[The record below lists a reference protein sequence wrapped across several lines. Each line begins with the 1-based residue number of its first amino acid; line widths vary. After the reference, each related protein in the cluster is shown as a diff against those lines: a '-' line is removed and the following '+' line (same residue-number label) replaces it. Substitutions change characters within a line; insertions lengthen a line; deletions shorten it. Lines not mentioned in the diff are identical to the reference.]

1 MKKSDLKDGMII
13 QTEHN
18 RFGVVEMKKNRINI
32 CYAPGYIHDEDAKL
46 HLEMLSLD
54 DVYECEDGSL
64 VVGFILTEEMKNK
77 AKRCYEENNVGDL
90 IIAYEI
96 TSVYGLSKI
105 YGNGE
110 WNVPKLYLE

>member
-54 DVYECEDGSL
+54 DVY
-64 VVGFILTEEMKNK
+64 
-77 AKRCYEENNVGDL
+77 
-90 IIAYEI
+90 
-96 TSVYGLSKI
+96 
-105 YGNGE
+105 
-110 WNVPKLYLE
+110 

>member
-1 MKKSDLKDGMII
+1 MKKADLKDGMII

-18 RFGVVEMKKNRINI
+18 RFGIVEMEKNRINI

-46 HLEMLSLD
+46 HLEMVSLD
-54 DVYECEDGSL
+54 SVFEYDDDCLG
-64 VVGFILTEEMKNK
+64 VGFILTDEMKRN
-77 AKRCYEENNVGDL
+77 APRCYEEYDVGDL
-90 IIAYEI
+90 IIMYEL

-105 YGNGE
+105 YGSGE

>member
-54 DVYECEDGSL
+54 DVYELEDGCL
-64 VVGFILTEEMKNK
+64 GVGFILTEELKNK
-77 AKRCYEENNVGDL
+77 APRCYEEDNVGDL
-90 IIAYEI
+90 IITYLI

-110 WNVPKLYLE
+110 WNVPVLYLE

>member
-64 VVGFILTEEMKNK
+64 VVGFILTEEMKNTDQLYWVGMMNNFRNI
-77 AKRCYEENNVGDL
+77 AEEIVLNEL
-90 IIAYEI
+90 IY
-96 TSVYGLSKI
+96 V
-105 YGNGE
+105 
-110 WNVPKLYLE
+110 

>member
-1 MKKSDLKDGMII
+1 
-13 QTEHN
+13 
-18 RFGVVEMKKNRINI
+18 
-32 CYAPGYIHDEDAKL
+32 
-46 HLEMLSLD
+46 
-54 DVYECEDGSL
+54 
-64 VVGFILTEEMKNK
+64 MKNK

>member
-1 MKKSDLKDGMII
+1 MKKLDLKDGMII

-32 CYAPGYIHDEDAKL
+32 CYAPGYIHDEDAEL

-54 DVYECEDGSL
+54 DVYELEDGCL
-64 VVGFILTEEMKNK
+64 GVGFILTEELKNK
-77 AKRCYEENNVGDL
+77 APRCYEEENVGDL
-90 IIAYEI
+90 IITYLI

-110 WNVPKLYLE
+110 WNVPVLYLE